1 MAKQPNKKQMEQ
13 LQYAGTVLFFVGL
26 LFAVLLDLG
35 RVFQIIGTVLI
46 VLSAVVFGRI
56 IGARSKK

>member
-13 LQYAGTVLFFVGL
+13 LQYAGTVLLFVGL